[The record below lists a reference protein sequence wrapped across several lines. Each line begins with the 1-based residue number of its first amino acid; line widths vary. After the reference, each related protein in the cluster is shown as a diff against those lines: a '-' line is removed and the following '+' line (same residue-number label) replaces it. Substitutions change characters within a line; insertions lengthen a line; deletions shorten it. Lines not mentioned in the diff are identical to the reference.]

1 MRRIHHKG
9 HKGHNGKDSQRL
21 TFVSLVPV
29 VVTRLVL
36 LLAVGTAAGC
46 GSDPAPTQTSS
57 GQYSQTDLVVGTGA
71 TAISGSQ
78 VTVNY
83 TGWLYDT
90 SRPDGKGS
98 QFESGQFGPF
108 RLGTGLVIA
117 GWDRGLPGMKV
128 GGQRRLV
135 IPPDLAYGSAGSPPK
150 IPSNATLVFD
160 VTLLNVQ

>member
-1 MRRIHHKG
+1 MLLIHHKG
-9 HKGHNGKDSQRL
+9 RNGHHRKSSQRL
-21 TFVSLVPV
+21 SPVSLMSV

-36 LLAVGTAAGC
+36 LLAVAAAAGC

-71 TAISGSQ
+71 VAINGSQ
-78 VTVNY
+78 VTVGY

-90 SRPDGKGS
+90 SRPDGKGT
-98 QFESGQFGPF
+98 QFESGQFGPY
-108 RLGTGLVIA
+108 RLGAGTVIA
-117 GWDRGLPGMKV
+117 GWERGVAGMRL

-135 IPPDLAYGSAGSPPK
+135 IPPDLAYGSSGSPPK
-150 IPSNATLVFD
+150 IPGNATLVFD